1 MLLSLGYRV
10 RAIDREPRL
19 SDVAHPRLT
28 VEIVDLQD
36 GSPTPLEHRFDG
48 IVVTN
53 YLHRPLLPVLVAA
66 LAPGGVLLYET
77 FAVGNERF
85 GRPSRPDYLL
95 RRGELLEVVRGV
107 LDVVAFED
115 IIEDAPRPR
124 AVQRIAAIAPE

>member
-19 SDVAHPRLT
+19 LDVAHPRLT
-28 VEIVDLQD
+28 VAIVDLEN
-36 GSPTPLEHRFDG
+36 GSPRPLGHRFDG

-115 IIEDAPRPR
+115 VIEDAPRPR